1 MSGWVVGWDK
11 MGWLSPARV
20 RYGAPCDAN
29 KEANK
34 GQQAALL
41 CLYVL
46 SEQKVIRVG
55 PFFVLQLDSRHHK
68 ALFLSVAKH
77 AV

>member
-11 MGWLSPARV
+11 MGWV

-34 GQQAALL
+34 AQQAAVL